1 MKSKKLRGILTAV
14 LLAGLLLAGGSWAL
28 AGPGG
33 PEPNA
38 GSVKA
43 ADVFTIVNGAYYTTT
58 ATKYGT
64 TNLRYVYYNNL
75 DLFVTIDLST
85 TGTVTVTPQYS
96 ADGTNYVDASYTAEG
111 WVLPLSYSE
120 TLTNASGVTNTTTS
134 TATTTFAS
142 GTATRVSESVPYRVV
157 LSADGTGMVRIPMV
171 GKYVRP
177 KITLSG
183 GITNGVTV
191 TVMAVA
197 RNN

>member
-1 MKSKKLRGILTAV
+1 MKGKNLRGILTAM

-43 ADVFTIVNGAYYTTT
+43 ADTFTIINGTYYTTT

-64 TNLRYVYYNNL
+64 TNLRYIYYNNL
-75 DLFVTIDLST
+75 DVFVTIDLKT

-96 ADGTNYVDASYTAEG
+96 ADGTNYMDAAYTAEG
-111 WVLPLSYSE
+111 WVLPQ
-120 TLTNASGVTNTTTS
+120 TTVLTNASGVTRTTTS
-134 TATTTFAS
+134 TATFAS
-142 GTATRVSESVPYRVV
+142 GTATRVSASVPYRVI
-157 LSADGTGMVRIPMV
+157 LSADGTGAVRIPMV
-171 GKYVRP
+171 GKYMRP
-177 KITLSG
+177 KIELSG
-183 GITNGVTV
+183 GVTNGVTV
-191 TVMAVA
+191 TVIAIA

>member
-1 MKSKKLRGILTAV
+1 MKGTNLRGVFLAM
-14 LLAGLLLAGGSWAL
+14 LLAGLLLVGGSVAL

-43 ADVFTIVNGAYYTTT
+43 ADIFTIINGAYYTTT

-64 TNLRYVYYNNL
+64 ANLRYVYYNNM
-75 DLFVTIDLST
+75 DVFVTIDLVST
-85 TGTVTVTPQYS
+85 GSVTVTPQYS
-96 ADGTNYVDASYTAEG
+96 ADGTNYVDASYTSEG
-111 WVLPLSYSE
+111 WVLPLSQV
-120 TLTNASGVTNTTTS
+120 LTNASGVTNTTTS
-134 TATTTFAS
+134 TATFAS
-142 GTATRVSESVPYRVV
+142 GTATRVSASVPYRVV
-157 LSADGTGMVRIPMV
+157 LSADGTGVVRIPMV
-171 GKYVRP
+171 GKYMRP
-177 KITLSG
+177 KIELSG